1 MLTGIPQGSLL
12 GPLLFVLYI
21 NDLPEGVRSILYLF
35 ADDTKILK
43 ILKSKQ
49 DSLELQSDVE
59 ALGGWTT
66 RWILQFHPGK
76 CHVLILGK
84 HKACPFI

>member
-66 RWILQFHPGK
+66 R
-76 CHVLILGK
+76 
-84 HKACPFI
+84 